1 MTTAHVTSSSV
12 LPDGMAKLLLR
23 SFDGVTYRLV
33 SKKEP
38 RDCTAEEIPVVDL
51 AGINGN
57 LDSRKAVARDIL
69 RAAETAGF
77 FYIQN
82 HGIPEETIQ
91 KARRRATQSVKLVSR
106 LKFQY

>member
-23 SFDGVTYRLV
+23 SFDGVTHRLV

-51 AGINGN
+51 TGIDGD
-57 LDSRKAVARDIL
+57 LDSRLAVARGIL

-91 KARRRATQSVKLVSR
+91 KARRRATQSVELVSR
-106 LKFQY
+106 LQLQY